1 MESKKQKLAIEMLL
15 RIASHLAMEINEVHN
30 GSPMVSIIRN
40 KQILTMIH
48 CTSIISGVSV
58 DELTNQFNAM
68 LNESVKDYDRH
79 TRILDGD
86 EILKNILDEEES

>member
-1 MESKKQKLAIEMLL
+1 
-15 RIASHLAMEINEVHN
+15 
-30 GSPMVSIIRN
+30 
-40 KQILTMIH
+40 MIH